1 MTDPI
6 DLDHVALASQYA
18 WDNLSR
24 YRADL
29 GGEWLGGGVDPGYN
43 WWQVRFANGMR
54 IELLEPIPGHPID
67 FLRRFLA
74 HSGPGP
80 HHFTFMV
87 PDIVATIEDL
97 GAAGYE
103 AININLG
110 NERWQEAFLHPKQAH
125 GIVIQLG
132 QSTVEQPPDPADDGD
147 LPFPR
152 HDWRATLVRTVQLVA
167 SLEDALGLYAGVLGG
182 SVTDQG
188 QGPDGA
194 WADVAWPGPGRVRFL
209 EPSAE
214 APLAWM
220 GRQPGRIWYLE
231 FRCPDPAGVPGA
243 ERIGDDVYEIPPE
256 RNLGTRLRLSAE

>member
-1 MTDPI
+1 MPDPI

-18 WDNLSR
+18 WDNLNR

-29 GGEWLGGGVDPGYN
+29 GGEWLGGGIDPGYN

-54 IELLEPIPGHPID
+54 IELLEPIPDHPID

-87 PDIVATIEDL
+87 PDIIATIEEL

-103 AININLG
+103 AINVNLG
-110 NERWQEAFLHPKQAH
+110 NEHWQEAFLHPKQAH

-132 QSTVEQPPDPADDGD
+132 QSTVQQPPDPADDGD
-147 LPFPR
+147 LPFAR
-152 HDWRATLVRTVQLVA
+152 HDWRATLTRTVHLVA
-167 SLEDALGLYAGVLGG
+167 SLEGALGLFAAVLGG
-182 SVTDQG
+182 GVTDRG
-188 QGPDGA
+188 KDADGS
-194 WADVAWPGPGRVRFL
+194 WTDVTWPGPGRIRFL

-214 APLAWM
+214 VPAAWM

-231 FRCPDPAGVPGA
+231 FTCPDPAGVPGA
-243 ERIGDDVYEIPPE
+243 MRIGDGVYEIPPE
-256 RNLGTRLRLSAE
+256 RNLGTRLRLSTE